1 MDGIDRT
8 SEDYQKSNDSILNGS
23 ETIYREIRAALDEGR
38 GALIGRHGTIELSVS
53 LALYWQKNLSSAM
66 KQTLELNAGVFPKT
80 TESIKEWY
88 KEYKHAV
95 EEASILVTGWYG
107 MLAKEEHIYTKI
119 ICSSSVKYIPLRSLE
134 PYYCIKDTVWTR
146 VLEGQRVTV
155 VSSFTN
161 SMKKQIEYSELI
173 WPHCNSILPKTTE
186 WSFVRSFYGPET
198 AKGACQWP
206 EHIQS
211 WKDAVDSLE
220 KDVLETNPRIV
231 LIGCGGLAMPLAWRL
246 KQKGCIVVV
255 LGGAIQLMFGIKG
268 RRWDKHPVISKFY
281 TADWIY
287 PSIEEIPGAALEIE
301 GGCYW

>member
-8 SEDYQKSNDSILNGS
+8 SEDYQKSRKSVLDGS
-23 ETIYREIRAALDEGR
+23 ETIYKEIRAALDEGR
-38 GALIGRHGTIELSVS
+38 GSLIGRHGTIELSVS
-53 LALYWQKNLSSAM
+53 LALYKKKNLTSAM
-66 KQTLELNAGVFPKT
+66 KQTLELNAGVFPKS
-80 TESIKEWY
+80 TESIHDWY

-107 MLAKEEHIYTKI
+107 IYGKEELEYTNA

-134 PYYCIKDTVWTR
+134 PYYCIKDSVWTR

-155 VSSFTN
+155 VSSFAD
-161 SMKKQIEYSELI
+161 SMKKQIEYSDLI
-173 WPHCNSILPKTTE
+173 WSHKSILPKTTE

-198 AKGACQWP
+198 AKHTCQWP

-220 KDVLETNPRIV
+220 NDVLNTNPRIV

-255 LGGAIQLMFGIKG
+255 LGGAIQIMFGIKG
-268 RRWDKHPVISKFY
+268 RRWDNHPVISRFY

-287 PSIEEIPGAALEIE
+287 PSIEEIPGGALEIE